1 MIAFACPVS
10 EPDAY
15 TQYAG
20 PGIARVKEPD
30 SAVFAFSAV
39 GTIFRTYNLLLD
51 AAAQQDDLEALVLVH
66 PHAELT
72 DSDFV
77 PKLRAVLASDE
88 NIAIVGAVG
97 ARAVTDLAW
106 WTGEPVGGQRVE
118 HRWSEY
124 GGGTRRTLDWVDTLA
139 AAPGDVDAVDGFL
152 MVLSAWAVRNLR
164 FDEALGLGHG
174 YDVDICLQA
183 RAAGRRVVVADIGL
197 IHHRG
202 LELISDLE
210 LWSEAHVR
218 MAQKWPEILVGADAP
233 QEDAAWRERARRA
246 EAERECERAIAYGY
260 ALDRDARVL
269 ALQREYERVTG
280 TRSWWLTEPLRRL
293 NKARQDRR
301 AAAAASSS

>member
-1 MIAFACPVS
+1 VIAFACPVS

-20 PGIARVKEPD
+20 PGIARVKEAN

-51 AAAQQDDLEALVLVH
+51 AAAQEDDLEALVLVH

-72 DSDFV
+72 DPDFV
-77 PKLRAVLASDE
+77 SKLRMVLASDAD
-88 NIAIVGAVG
+88 IAIIGAVG
-97 ARAVTDLAW
+97 ARAVTDLGW
-106 WTGEPVGGQRVE
+106 WTGEPVGGGRVE

-124 GGGTRRTLDWVDTLA
+124 GGGSRRSLDWVGTLA
-139 AAPGDVDAVDGFL
+139 APPGDADAVDGFL

-164 FDEALGLGHG
+164 FDESLGLGHG

-183 RAAGRRVVVADIGL
+183 LAAGRRVVVADIGL

-218 MAQKWPEILVGADAP
+218 IAQKWPAILVGADAP
-233 QEDAAWRERARRA
+233 EDDAAWRERARRA

-301 AAAAASSS
+301 AAP